1 MYRKNSFKKKLIM
14 KNLIALTFIFLVS
27 TSFSNFE
34 IAHNV
39 IPAYDSDYVEIS
51 TVHYKKDQYNVIS
64 MKREGNR
71 IKAKYFAAPDYLGNS
86 VYNRY
91 VGWSSGKSVIL
102 VSSGTYMDQT
112 LTTPEGLTIDNGI
125 PVNETLIFG
134 RMDALV
140 IVYAT
145 GGIAV
150 SNLNDADLS
159 LKGSNIDPT
168 RKFNLRKSS
177 WDKDDFMEWAKSEEA
192 TVFQTHLLVYKN
204 ELKIS
209 ANNSNQKS
217 QERRFLAVGK
227 DDEGKLTHVIIH
239 CPAHS
244 TLYEGARKAFDFL
257 EDFKGMDVTFMINL
271 DTGYQDVFKLF
282 NKDGSPNQTIT
293 GKEELSRAVNLLTY
307 YFQ

>member
-1 MYRKNSFKKKLIM
+1 M
-14 KNLIALTFIFLVS
+14 KNLITLTFIFLLS
-27 TSFSNFE
+27 NTFSYFE
-34 IAHNV
+34 KSN
-39 IPAYDSDYVEIS
+39 IPNPTYDSEYVEIS
-51 TVHYKKDQYNVIS
+51 TVHYKNEKYNVIS
-64 MKREGNR
+64 MKRESNR

-91 VGWSSGKSVIL
+91 VSWSSGKSVIL

-150 SNLNDADLS
+150 SNLNDADLT
-159 LKGSNIDPT
+159 LKGNKIEPS
-168 RKFNLRKSS
+168 RKFNLRNST

-209 ANNSNQKS
+209 AYNSNQKS

-227 DDEGKLTHVIIH
+227 DEEGKLTHVIVH
-239 CPAHS
+239 RPEHS
-244 TLYEGARKAFDFL
+244 TLYEGARKAFEFL
-257 EDFKGMDVTFMINL
+257 KDFKGMEVTFLINL

-282 NKDGSPNQTIT
+282 NKDGTPNQTIT